1 MRYFVKYSGA
11 GRIENT
17 FNLPDGA
24 ELPELDGAGGYLQ
37 TDELLLRPDSCYV
50 RGGELVPMPQ
60 RPDEHHVFD
69 YAAGQWT
76 DPRTLADHQAAA
88 LRDCGAELTRRLYR
102 PITVG
107 GVPFDADPISRDR
120 ITGMIL
126 RLQQGRGLPPGWLG
140 WRDAD
145 NAMHWSA
152 DSAGQVLASLEALSG
167 AIENREQALLITG
180 WTLKAQIEQATTV
193 EQVQAVA
200 WPA

>member
-1 MRYFVKYSGA
+1 MTHARIDANGCIVARLNGA
-11 GRIENT
+11 LIP
-17 FNLPDGA
+17 NLEHQADVVPAPQGEAPQGHAWIWSD
-24 ELPELDGAGGYLQ
+24 DAGWETLYI
-37 TDELLLRPDSCYV
+37 P
-50 RGGELVPMPQ
+50 PQ
-60 RPDEHHVFD
+60 PSAHHVFD
-69 YAAGQWT
+69 YTAKTWVDQ
-76 DPRTLADHQAAA
+76 RTLADHKAAA
-88 LRDCGAELTRRLYR
+88 LRDCGAELTRRLYL

-107 GVPFDADPISRDR
+107 GAPFDADPISRDR

-193 EQVQAVA
+193 EEVQAIA